1 MTMFPSPFLSII
13 IPTYNSAVTLVKLL
27 KSIEDSSSKD
37 YEVLVVD
44 DGSTDETPKVVKN
57 FDLRYFRRKKSSG
70 GPALPRN
77 LGASYARGKILV
89 FVDHDVILFK
99 DTLKKLGA
107 RFKNPKTG
115 AVVGSY
121 ALEPANPS
129 FFSHYKSLR
138 DYAYH
143 TFLRNPK
150 FRAFGF
156 GGWISAVR
164 SDIFKKSGGFNEKNI
179 LLEDWEFGAKL
190 TKITPILFDT
200 KIKVRHHFPS
210 FGQTVKIF
218 FRRSQ
223 AFAKLFRRKKQFY
236 SAAATP
242 QEALVGA
249 LAVTTIIF
257 FGLALWKPIFG
268 WLFLA
273 ALALEFLL
281 NLNLWLFVFK
291 KKGLLFLL
299 AAFATAHFLYWVIYA
314 GAIFSLF
321 NLKENQ

>member
-1 MTMFPSPFLSII
+1 MTMSQRPLLSLI
-13 IPTYNSAVTLVKLL
+13 IPTYNSAATLAKLL
-27 KSIEDSSSKD
+27 KSIENSSFKD

-44 DGSTDETPKVVKN
+44 DGSTDETTDVVKN

-70 GPALPRN
+70 GPAAPRN
-77 LGASYARGKILV
+77 LGAKYARGKILV
-89 FVDHDVILFK
+89 FVDHDVILFE
-99 DTLKKLGA
+99 DTLKKLA
-107 RFKNPKTG
+107 SRFKNPKVG

-150 FRAFGF
+150 LRASGF

-164 SDIFKKSGGFNEKNI
+164 AGIFKKTGGFNEKNI
-179 LLEDWEFGAKL
+179 LLEDWEFGEKL
-190 TKITPILFDT
+190 THFTPILFDT
-200 KIKVRHHFPS
+200 KVKVRHHFPS
-210 FGQTVKIF
+210 FRQTVKIF

-223 AFAKLFRRKKQFY
+223 AFVKLFRQKKQFY

-257 FGLALWKPIFG
+257 FGLAFWKTVF
-268 WLFLA
+268 WWFLLG
-273 ALALEFLL
+273 ALVLEFLL
-281 NLNLWLFVFK
+281 NLKLWLFVFK
-291 KKGLLFLL
+291 KRGLLFLL
-299 AAFATAHFLYWVIYA
+299 AAFATAYFLYWVIYA
-314 GAIFSLF
+314 GAIFSFF
-321 NLKENQ
+321 NPRQSQ